1 MLRKKCN
8 NPLHQKQLDGKTN
21 NISPPR
27 GGEGKE
33 EKREGP
39 FLPTFPTL
47 SPIFDCYAA

>member
-8 NPLHQKQLDGKTN
+8 NPLHQKQLDGKAN